1 MGKNPGG
8 LIDGAAVRTLFAR
21 LTAAVNRLTC
31 RMARGSTEE
40 TIAEIDKRWH
50 LDEHQRQ
57 FLGELDSRKS
67 GAAFIDEKIQDI
79 NRAAFHRSAFALNA
93 FIQLL
98 FVDLPAQLSLSFFPL
113 KLMLVIAN
121 VLLVLVAHT
130 SMRTDFRSL
139 LAGPNTLPP
148 KRRCWGLLSN
158 PRYNKAVKKHSRPH
172 ARAARKEKS
181 FYRPAYF
188 GNAVT
193 IFFGDQFIIPA
204 DKLIFPFS
212 FIVGKVTGL
221 VAALVMVF
229 DVWRGIRAGDDARQA
244 GEREVSVYRDL
255 DI

>member
-8 LIDGAAVRTLFAR
+8 LIDASAVHTVFAR
-21 LTAAVNRLTC
+21 LTAAVNRVTC
-31 RMARGSTEE
+31 RMTRGTTEE

-50 LDEHQRQ
+50 LDDRQRQ
-57 FLGELDSRKS
+57 YLVELDSRKAGS
-67 GAAFIDEKIQDI
+67 AFIDEKIQDI

-98 FVDLPAQLSLSFFPL
+98 FVDVPALLSLSFFPV
-113 KLMLVIAN
+113 KLLLVIAN
-121 VLLVLVAHT
+121 VLLVLIAHT

-172 ARAARKEKS
+172 ARAARKEKAL
-181 FYRPAYF
+181 YRPAYF

-193 IFFGDQFIIPA
+193 IFLGDQFIIPA
-204 DKLIFPFS
+204 DKLIFPLS
-212 FIVGKVTGL
+212 FVVGKVAGL
-221 VAALVMVF
+221 IATLVMVF
-229 DVWRGIRAGDDARQA
+229 DVWRGIRAGDDARLA
-244 GEREVSVYRDL
+244 NEREVSVYRDL